1 MKRRAKGT
9 RFFRAFNYIN
19 MKKIT
24 DIKQQVKNPTRVNI
38 YLDNTFYCGLELET
52 VMKNRLKKGMEIDE
66 ERLDE
71 IQRESES
78 ARALDKALSFI
89 SRSKKTKK
97 QVETYLAGKGY
108 TEKTI
113 ESVVEKMKGY
123 NFIDDGEYA
132 EEYAAAYSKNKGK
145 RLIASELKRKG
156 VSDADMRAALENVVG
171 ESEAAENVARK
182 YMKNKEKNREN
193 TLKCYKYLLGKGFDY
208 DTAKIIAE
216 REGKNE
222 DDSF

>member
-145 RLIASELKRKG
+145 RLIALELKRKG

>member
-1 MKRRAKGT
+1 
-9 RFFRAFNYIN
+9 

-71 IQRESES
+71 LQRESES

-145 RLIASELKRKG
+145 RLIALELKRKG
-156 VSDADMRAALENVVG
+156 VSDADMRAALENVG
-171 ESEAAENVARK
+171 DESEAAENVARK